1 MNEDT
6 LDDEV
11 KNFSV
16 DVEENSKVELEDP
29 NEFIE
34 VKVKSNVVNL
44 LFEGTF
50 EENTEEI
57 LENLDKFPEPEI
69 EVEEVTFHK
78 HGANVS
84 KLEPEVETNSVEAH
98 LDDILNGNLD
108 ESQDIPEDDAKAKV
122 RNDASVVLVM
132 NVVPVGDTKNVSDET
147 VLIEPELDDTAAIA
161 ENILTESENKV
172 KAEEELDVPASSSK
186 KAVRHLVRL

>member
-29 NEFIE
+29 NDFIE
-34 VKVKSNVVNL
+34 VKVKSNVENP

-50 EENTEEI
+50 EENSEEI
-57 LENLDKFPEPEI
+57 LENLNKFPEPEI

-98 LDDILNGNLD
+98 LDDILNGNLN

-122 RNDASVVLVM
+122 RNDASVVLAM

-147 VLIEPELDDTAAIA
+147 VLQEPELDDTAAIA

-172 KAEEELDVPASSSK
+172 KAEEELDVPATSSSK
-186 KAVRHLVRL
+186 KAVRH